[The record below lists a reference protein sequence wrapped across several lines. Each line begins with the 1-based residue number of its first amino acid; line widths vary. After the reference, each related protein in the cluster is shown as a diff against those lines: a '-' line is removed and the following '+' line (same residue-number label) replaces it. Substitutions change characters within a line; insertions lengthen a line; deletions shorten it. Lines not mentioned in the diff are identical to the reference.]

1 LLISFAEHADVPIG
15 QVEIFESKIQ
25 SLPGAQAI
33 KQHQG
38 DQGEIP
44 RGTKAAPELGDLLG
58 GERPNHALR
67 LLEAKPGGNPAL
79 WAAVTER
86 RSRPIRALDMVGP
99 CGHRM
104 SGMEAIHRAEHP
116 EAMVDS
122 LGSGLGSLV
131 ELIADVLEQSGLIHF
146 E

>member
-1 LLISFAEHADVPIG
+1 MCWPSGTSVRSPL
-15 QVEIFESKIQ
+15 
-25 SLPGAQAI
+25 
-33 KQHQG
+33 

-67 LLEAKPGGNPAL
+67 LLKAKPGGNPAL

-86 RSRPIRALDMVGP
+86 RSRPIRALDVVGP
-99 CGHRM
+99 RGHRL
-104 SGMEAIHRAEHP
+104 SGMEAIHRAEHA

-122 LGSGLGSLV
+122 LGSGLGGLV
-131 ELIADVLEQSGLIHF
+131 ELIADILEQSGLIHF